1 MNSKPEEKNF
11 LTIVKGHLE
20 DDCDSCKKLKKKKE
34 FEMKTFHVFAINV
47 SIIRTQVIF

>member
-11 LTIVKGHLE
+11 LTIVKDHLE
-20 DDCDSCKKLKKKKE
+20 DDYDGCKKLKKKKE